1 MSIQEELKGCPS
13 IDKLWLKYYS
23 NELLSNEVLPQKSIY
38 KYLYDN
44 NKDNFESNA
53 LNFFVRKM
61 TYEELF
67 SEIDKVSKAFVGMGV
82 KPGDVVAVCCS
93 SYYRILCLIRSLLL
107 CFK

>member
-1 MSIQEELKGCPS
+1 MRFYL
-13 IDKLWLKYYS
+13 
-23 NELLSNEVLPQKSIY
+23 KSIY

-93 SYYRILCLIRSLLL
+93 KLLPYPVFNPFLLL